1 MNILI
6 TGCNGQLGNEM
17 RAGMDLH
24 DDHQYFLTDVTAEDE
39 SMRLDI
45 TDKKAVE
52 AFVRQ
57 HQIELIVNCAAYTN
71 VDKAEEDEAT
81 AHKIN
86 CDAVRILAEAAAG
99 VGAKMIHVSTDYV
112 FDGKGFVPYKEDDTP
127 SPATAYG
134 RTKLEGEQA
143 LLAALPDAVIIRTAW
158 LYSPYGNN
166 FVKTMIRLGKERD
179 LLKVVYDQVGSPTYA
194 RDLAVA
200 IYAVLESKEWHAGIY
215 HFTNEGVCSWYDFTC
230 EIHNLYN
237 SQVFL
242 RAYQNSPS
250 NVEGEEATRFVAS
263 SSSAAGAGSAK
274 TQNQPEGGGSM
285 KLPVDNL
292 IQCEVQPILS
302 SEYPT
307 KTPRPHYSVLD
318 KAKIKNTF
326 GIEIPYWR
334 DSLAQCIARL

>member
-24 DDHQYFLTDVTAEDE
+24 DDHQYFLTDITAEDE
-39 SMRLDI
+39 SLRLDI
-45 TDKKAVE
+45 TDKAAVL
-52 AFVRQ
+52 AFMQEHR
-57 HQIELIVNCAAYTN
+57 IELVVNCAAYTN

-81 AHKIN
+81 ARKIN
-86 CDAVRILAEAAAG
+86 CDAVRNLAEVAAQVDAR
-99 VGAKMIHVSTDYV
+99 MIHVSTDYV
-112 FDGKGFVPYKEDDTP
+112 FDGKGFIPYREDDQP

-134 RTKLEGEQA
+134 L
-143 LLAALPDAVIIRTAW
+143 IRTAW

-179 LLKVVYDQVGSPTYA
+179 LLSVVYDQVGSPTSA

-215 HFTNEGVCSWYDFTC
+215 HFTNEGVCSWYDFTR
-230 EIHNLYN
+230 EIHSLYN
-237 SQVFL
+237 SQEVL
-242 RAYQNSPS
+242 RAYEKGDLQ
-250 NVEGEEATRFVAS
+250 
-263 SSSAAGAGSAK
+263 AAGQIA
-274 TQNQPEGGGSM
+274 
-285 KLPVDNL
+285 
-292 IQCEVQPILS
+292 IQCEVRPILS
-302 SEYPT
+302 SEYPA

-318 KAKIKNTF
+318 KAKIKKTF

>member
-1 MNILI
+1 MNVLI

-24 DDHQYFLTDVTAEDE
+24 DDHKYFLTDVTAEDE

-45 TDKKAVE
+45 TDKNAVE
-52 AFVRQ
+52 AFVCDR
-57 HQIELIVNCAAYTN
+57 QIELIVNCAAYTN
-71 VDKAEEDEAT
+71 VDKAEEDETT
-81 AHKIN
+81 ARAIN
-86 CDAVRILAEAAAG
+86 CDAVRNLAEAAARN
-99 VGAKMIHVSTDYV
+99 GAKMIHVSTDYV
-112 FDGKGFVPYKEDDTP
+112 FNGKGFVPYKEEDEP

-143 LLAALPDAVIIRTAW
+143 LLKALPDAVIIRTAW
-158 LYSPYGNN
+158 LYSPFGNN

-179 LLKVVYDQVGSPTYA
+179 QLNVVYDQIGSPTYA

-200 IYAVLESKEWHAGIY
+200 IYAVLESKEWHPGIY
-215 HFTNEGVCSWYDFTC
+215 HFTNEGVCSWFDFTR
-230 EIHNLYN
+230 EIHSLYN
-237 SQVFL
+237 SQEVL
-242 RAYQNSPS
+242 RAYERGDVQ
-250 NVEGEEATRFVAS
+250 
-263 SSSAAGAGSAK
+263 AAG
-274 TQNQPEGGGSM
+274 Q
-285 KLPVDNL
+285 VV
-292 IQCEVQPILS
+292 IQCDVRPILS
-302 SEYPT
+302 SEYPA

>member
-17 RAGMDLH
+17 QAGMDLH
-24 DDHQYFLTDVTAEDE
+24 DDHRYFLTDITVEDE

-45 TDKKAVE
+45 TDKNAVE
-52 AFVRQ
+52 KFVQ
-57 HQIELIVNCAAYTN
+57 EHQIELIINCAAYTN

-81 AHKIN
+81 ARKIN
-86 CDAVRILAEAAAG
+86 CEAVRILVEAAAQ

-112 FDGKGFVPYKEDDTP
+112 FDGRGCVPYKEDDAVC
-127 SPATAYG
+127 PATAYG

-143 LLAALPDAVIIRTAW
+143 LLTALPDAVIIRTAW

-179 LLKVVYDQVGSPTYA
+179 SLNVVYDQVGSPTYA

-200 IYAVLESKEWHAGIY
+200 IYAVLESEEWHPGIY
-215 HFTNEGVCSWYDFTC
+215 HFTNEGVCSWYDFTR

-237 SQVFL
+237 SQEVL
-242 RAYQNSPS
+242 RAYNRGDMQAAQNA
-250 NVEGEEATRFVAS
+250 V
-263 SSSAAGAGSAK
+263 
-274 TQNQPEGGGSM
+274 
-285 KLPVDNL
+285 
-292 IQCEVQPILS
+292 IQCNVQPILS

-318 KAKIKNTF
+318 KAKIKKTF
-326 GIEIPYWR
+326 GIEIPHWR
-334 DSLAQCIARL
+334 DSLAQCIVRL

>member
-1 MNILI
+1 MNVLI

-24 DDHQYFLTDVTAEDE
+24 NDHQYFLTDVTAEDE
-39 SMRLDI
+39 SLRLDI
-45 TDKKAVE
+45 TDKAAVSR
-52 AFVRQ
+52 FVQERG
-57 HQIELIVNCAAYTN
+57 IELIVNCAAYTN

-81 AHKIN
+81 ACKIN
-86 CDAVRILAEAAAG
+86 CDAVRNLAEAAAE

-112 FDGKGFVPYKEDDTP
+112 FDGTACIPYREDDTP

-158 LYSPYGNN
+158 LYSPFGNN

-179 LLKVVYDQVGSPTYA
+179 LLNVVYDQVGSPTSA
-194 RDLAVA
+194 RDLSVA
-200 IYAVLESKEWHAGIY
+200 IYAVLESKEWHPGIY
-215 HFTNEGVCSWYDFTC
+215 HFTDEGVCSWYDFTR
-230 EIHNLYN
+230 EIHSLYN
-237 SQVFL
+237 SQEVL
-242 RAYQNSPS
+242 RAYNRGDVQ
-250 NVEGEEATRFVAS
+250 
-263 SSSAAGAGSAK
+263 AAQQA
-274 TQNQPEGGGSM
+274 
-285 KLPVDNL
+285 V
-292 IQCEVQPILS
+292 IQCEVKPILS
-302 SEYPT
+302 SEYAT

-326 GIEIPYWR
+326 GLEIPYWR

>member
-17 RAGMDLH
+17 RNGMTLH

-39 SMRLDI
+39 SLRLDI
-45 TDKKAVE
+45 TDKTAVE
-52 AFVRQ
+52 NFVVAN
-57 HQIELIVNCAAYTN
+57 QIDLIVNCAAYTN
-71 VDKAEEDEAT
+71 VDKAEEDEPT
-81 AHKIN
+81 ARLIN
-86 CDAVRILAEAAAG
+86 CDAVRNLAEAAAK

-112 FDGKGFVPYKEDDTP
+112 FDGKGFIPYNEDDAVC
-127 SPATAYG
+127 PATAYG

-179 LLKVVYDQVGSPTYA
+179 LLNVVFDQVGSPTCA

-200 IYAVLESKEWHAGIY
+200 IYAVLEAKDWHPGIY
-215 HFTNEGVCSWYDFTC
+215 HFTNEGVCSWYDFTR
-230 EIHNLYN
+230 EIHSLYN
-237 SQVFL
+237 SQEVL
-242 RAYQNSPS
+242 RAYEKGDLQ
-250 NVEGEEATRFVAS
+250 
-263 SSSAAGAGSAK
+263 AAQQAA
-274 TQNQPEGGGSM
+274 
-285 KLPVDNL
+285 
-292 IQCEVQPILS
+292 IQCEVRPILS
-302 SEYPT
+302 SEYAT

-318 KAKIKNTF
+318 KKKIKETF
-326 GIEIPYWR
+326 GLDIPYWR

>member
-1 MNILI
+1 
-6 TGCNGQLGNEM
+6 M

-24 DDHQYFLTDVTAEDE
+24 DDHQYFLTDITAEDE
-39 SMRLDI
+39 SLRLDI
-45 TDKKAVE
+45 TDKAAVL
-52 AFVRQ
+52 AFMQEHR
-57 HQIELIVNCAAYTN
+57 IELVVNCAAYTN

-81 AHKIN
+81 ARKIN
-86 CDAVRILAEAAAG
+86 CDAVRNLAEAAAQ
-99 VGAKMIHVSTDYV
+99 VDARMIHVSTDYV
-112 FDGKGFVPYKEDDTP
+112 FDGKGFIPYREDDQP

-143 LLAALPDAVIIRTAW
+143 LLDALPDAVIIRTAW

-179 LLKVVYDQVGSPTYA
+179 LLSVVYDQVGSPTSA

-215 HFTNEGVCSWYDFTC
+215 HFTNEGVCSWYDFTR
-230 EIHNLYN
+230 EIHSLYN
-237 SQVFL
+237 SQEVL
-242 RAYQNSPS
+242 RAYEKGDLQ
-250 NVEGEEATRFVAS
+250 
-263 SSSAAGAGSAK
+263 AAGQTA
-274 TQNQPEGGGSM
+274 
-285 KLPVDNL
+285 
-292 IQCEVQPILS
+292 IQCEVRPILS

-318 KAKIKNTF
+318 KAKIKKTF

>member
-1 MNILI
+1 MNVLI

-24 DDHQYFLTDVTAEDE
+24 NDHQYFLTDVTAEDE
-39 SMRLDI
+39 SLRLDI
-45 TDKKAVE
+45 TDKAAVSR
-52 AFVRQ
+52 FVQ
-57 HQIELIVNCAAYTN
+57 EHAIELIVNCAAYTN

-81 AHKIN
+81 ARKIN
-86 CDAVRILAEAAAG
+86 CDAVRNLAEAAAE

-112 FDGKGFVPYKEDDTP
+112 FDGTACVPYREDDTP

-179 LLKVVYDQVGSPTYA
+179 LLNVVYDQVGSPTSA
-194 RDLAVA
+194 RDLSVA
-200 IYAVLESKEWHAGIY
+200 IYAVLESKEWHPGIY
-215 HFTNEGVCSWYDFTC
+215 HFTDEGVCSWYDFTR
-230 EIHNLYN
+230 EIHSLYN
-237 SQVFL
+237 SQEVL
-242 RAYQNSPS
+242 RAYNRGDMQ
-250 NVEGEEATRFVAS
+250 
-263 SSSAAGAGSAK
+263 AAQQA
-274 TQNQPEGGGSM
+274 
-285 KLPVDNL
+285 V
-292 IQCEVQPILS
+292 IQCEVKPILS

>member
-1 MNILI
+1 
-6 TGCNGQLGNEM
+6 M

-24 DDHQYFLTDVTAEDE
+24 DDHQYFLTDITAEDE
-39 SMRLDI
+39 SLRLDI
-45 TDKKAVE
+45 TDKAAVL
-52 AFVRQ
+52 AFMQ
-57 HQIELIVNCAAYTN
+57 EHEIELVVNCAAYTN

-81 AHKIN
+81 ARKIN
-86 CDAVRILAEAAAG
+86 CDAVRNLAEAAAQ
-99 VGAKMIHVSTDYV
+99 VDARMIHVSTDYV
-112 FDGKGFVPYKEDDTP
+112 FDGKGFIPYREDDQP

-143 LLAALPDAVIIRTAW
+143 LLEALPDAVIIRTAW

-179 LLKVVYDQVGSPTYA
+179 LLSVVYDQVGSPTSA

-215 HFTNEGVCSWYDFTC
+215 HFTNEGVCSWYDFTR
-230 EIHNLYN
+230 EIHSLYN
-237 SQVFL
+237 SQEVL
-242 RAYQNSPS
+242 RAYEKGDLQ
-250 NVEGEEATRFVAS
+250 
-263 SSSAAGAGSAK
+263 AAGQTA
-274 TQNQPEGGGSM
+274 
-285 KLPVDNL
+285 
-292 IQCEVQPILS
+292 IQCEVRPILS
-302 SEYPT
+302 SEYPA

-318 KAKIKNTF
+318 KAKIKKTF

>member
-1 MNILI
+1 MNVLI

-39 SMRLDI
+39 SLRLDI
-45 TDKKAVE
+45 TDKQAVLT
-52 AFVRQ
+52 FVQ
-57 HQIELIVNCAAYTN
+57 NHQIELIVNCAAYTN
-71 VDKAEEDEAT
+71 VDKAEEDEPT
-81 AHKIN
+81 ARKIN
-86 CDAVRILAEAAAG
+86 CDAVRNLAEAAAEL
-99 VGAKMIHVSTDYV
+99 GAKMIHVSTDYV
-112 FDGKGFVPYKEDDTP
+112 FDGKGCVPYREDDEP

-143 LLAALPDAVIIRTAW
+143 LLQALPDAVIIRTAW

-179 LLKVVYDQVGSPTYA
+179 LLNVVYDQVGSPTSA

-215 HFTNEGVCSWYDFTC
+215 HFTDEGVCSWYDFTR
-230 EIHNLYN
+230 EIHSLYN
-237 SQVFL
+237 SQEVL
-242 RAYQNSPS
+242 RAYNRGDVQ
-250 NVEGEEATRFVAS
+250 
-263 SSSAAGAGSAK
+263 AAGQA
-274 TQNQPEGGGSM
+274 
-285 KLPVDNL
+285 V
-292 IQCEVQPILS
+292 IQCEVKPILS